1 MAATKREASYT
12 RFEARPNGLE
22 LLYLARDGQAA
33 LSCQPGNR
41 AAIKAI
47 CKRYPSGS
55 HGRREKI
62 SKAIKKAGFA
72 WDGAPYH
79 GGQREGAGRPLI
91 HPEGQMSKLTAR
103 VPDALLVELDKR
115 AKAWTV
121 TRSAALV
128 RILREALG

>member
-1 MAATKREASYT
+1 MVAPRGQHSYT

-22 LLYLARDGQAA
+22 LLYLAREGQAA
-33 LSCQPGNR
+33 LSVQPGNR

-62 SKAIKKAGFA
+62 AKAISKAGFD
-72 WDGAPYH
+72 WEGAPYH

-91 HPEGQMSKLTAR
+91 HPEGQMLSL
-103 VPDALLVELDKR
+103 
-115 AKAWTV
+115 
-121 TRSAALV
+121 
-128 RILREALG
+128 IHI